1 MIDQAA
7 DIGILAKLKESIGS
21 MSLLGIVAQ
30 NNFIDTKVIVTSL
43 TVGVLSAFAAS
54 YTIADRT
61 ATKLELAQREQ
72 AEFRA
77 ELHEYM
83 RSRNTEILS
92 LYERMARMET
102 AITSRTYEL
111 QRGMDS
117 MTGMSGMQ
125 GNRRSRGNNNE

>member
-1 MIDQAA
+1 MIDQAT
-7 DIGILAKLKESIGS
+7 DIGIIAKLKEYIGS
-21 MSLLGIVAQ
+21 ISLLGVMDS
-30 NNFIDTKVIVTSL
+30 NNFIDTKVIITSL

-61 ATKLELAQREQ
+61 ATKLELAQKEQ

-77 ELHEYM
+77 ELREYM

-111 QRGMDS
+111 QRDMDS
-117 MTGMSGMQ
+117 MTGMSGM

>member
-1 MIDQAA
+1 MIDQAT
-7 DIGILAKLKESIGS
+7 DIGIIAKLKESIGS
-21 MSLLGIVAQ
+21 MSLLGVMAS

-72 AEFRA
+72 SEFRA
-77 ELHEYM
+77 EMREYM

-111 QRGMDS
+111 QHGMDS
-117 MTGMSGMQ
+117 MTGMSGM